1 MASKQGA
8 SKVLAIEAS
17 GDMVNLAKL
26 NVERNG
32 EKGKITII
40 HDLSSNVQLAEEDKA
55 EAIVSE
61 TLGALMLGEGMLDY
75 LVDARRRLC
84 RPGAAV
90 IPAGGAQYA
99 TLGRRISSPSLAM
112 VSSVNSQCCKGF
124 DLSAIGS
131 LQDTGNLFFTKQWG
145 FRLNSLPAVER
156 LVHVRNMPGRVC
168 PVAPGPPSPLDLGAA
183 WTTVAPDLVEM
194 SERVSILEVDFGHTE
209 RAHIPATK
217 TFRLQALHDGI
228 VHAVVASWEVWAA
241 NKAHRI
247 TTHHEDTKH
256 EPWGFARDMQ
266 WGQGLQLVE
275 DFDAAGRSERN
286 AAPASFVVK
295 AGEALLL
302 SVRFSVPCRQT
313 FQFTLRREG
322 SKEA

>member
-1 MASKQGA
+1 
-8 SKVLAIEAS
+8 
-17 GDMVNLAKL
+17 MVNLAKL

-32 EKGKITII
+32 ENGKITII
-40 HDLSSNVQLAEEDKA
+40 HNLSSQVSLAEEDKA

-84 RPGAAV
+84 RPGASV

-99 TLGRRISSPSLAM
+99 ILISSPSLAM

-145 FRLNSLPAVER
+145 FRLNSLP
-156 LVHVRNMPGRVC
+156 
-168 PVAPGPPSPLDLGAA
+168 
-183 WTTVAPDLVEM
+183 DLVEM
-194 SERVSILEVDFGHTE
+194 SERVKILEVDFGHTE

-217 TFRLQALHDGI
+217 TFRLQALHDGV

-247 TTHHEDTKH
+247 TTHHEDTKD

-286 AAPASFVVK
+286 AAPAPFVVK

-322 SKEA
+322 PGEGA